1 MERPSRPLSG
11 VRVLLVDDEPDTLQ
25 VLSFALELAGAQVS
39 CLGDPSLAL
48 RAVRAGEADVLLSD
62 LYMPVEDGLDLI
74 RKVRALPPDKGGR
87 IPAAVLTA
95 HPSEENTANSLEAGY
110 QAVVGKPIDPR
121 ALVQVVLDLKP
132 ASLP

>member
-1 MERPSRPLSG
+1 LSG

-25 VLSFALELAGAQVS
+25 VLCFALELAGAQVS
-39 CLGDPSLAL
+39 CVADPTLAL
-48 RAVRAGEADVLLSD
+48 GVVKAGEADVLLSD

-74 RKVRALPPDKGGR
+74 RKVRALPPDQGGE

-95 HPSEENTANSLEAGY
+95 HPSEENTTNSLEAGF
-110 QAVVGKPIDPR
+110 QAVVAKPIEPR

-132 ASLP
+132 ASLA